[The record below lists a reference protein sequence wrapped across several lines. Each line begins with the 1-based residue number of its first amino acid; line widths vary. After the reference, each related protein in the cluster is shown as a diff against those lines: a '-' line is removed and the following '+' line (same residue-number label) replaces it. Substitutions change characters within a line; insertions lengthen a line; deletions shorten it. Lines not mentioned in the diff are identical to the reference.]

1 MTRPIQ
7 IIFSC
12 IALAMLA
19 LFVYRVMGGDWTAL
33 NWGML
38 AVAATACLLVFVRFM
53 QIFSYGYALSA
64 IGNGLL
70 IVTLRPSVAAGL
82 LAAVAILYG
91 IRMSVFIWRR
101 NQSASFAPQVAE
113 GNARDQAMPMGVK
126 VMLWHLCTWLFAY
139 HLMAVYFVAERGELT
154 TGVLIGALVM
164 LAGVTLEGL
173 ADAQKQRV
181 KQRDASAL
189 VTEGLYR
196 RRGAAWPHGGRLKRG
211 CELAGAGDGQ
221 PRARLPDHP
230 DAAGDAAAG
239 RGAARTL
246 RGTCRVSGVARGDRG
261 AAAVVME
268 KSGSETDFLAISEK
282 ICLRPRFL
290 VSILTF

>member
-19 LFVYRVMGGDWTAL
+19 LFVLRVVAGDWTAL

-53 QIFSYGYALSA
+53 QIFSYSYALSA

-70 IVTLRPSVAAGL
+70 IFALRPSVAAGL

-139 HLMAVYFVAERGELT
+139 HLMAVYFVAERGKLT
-154 TGVLIGALVM
+154 IGVLIGALVM
-164 LAGVTLEGL
+164 LAGVVLEAV
-173 ADAQKQRV
+173 ADAQKQGV
-181 KQRDASAL
+181 KQRDAQAL
-189 VTEGLYR
+189 ATGGLYR
-196 RRGAAWPHGGRLKRG
+196 RIRHPNYLGEILMQLGLLVAGLSVVADWQ
-211 CELAGAGDGQ
+211 ELAMVSLAPGYLIVLMLLEARRLDAEQLGRYGSRTDYQKWRAATGAL
-221 PRARLPDHP
+221 LPW
-230 DAAGDAAAG
+230 
-239 RGAARTL
+239 
-246 RGTCRVSGVARGDRG
+246 
-261 AAAVVME
+261 
-268 KSGSETDFLAISEK
+268 
-282 ICLRPRFL
+282 
-290 VSILTF
+290 